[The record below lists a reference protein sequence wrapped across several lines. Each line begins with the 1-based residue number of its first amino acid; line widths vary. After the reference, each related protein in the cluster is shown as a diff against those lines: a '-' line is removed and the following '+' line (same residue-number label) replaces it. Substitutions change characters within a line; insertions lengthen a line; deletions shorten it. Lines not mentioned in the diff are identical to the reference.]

1 MYSAVPPPTKEKYD
15 EETTKN
21 FQYSVCSTPK
31 IKISLKPSNLNLKQK
46 LALTK
51 LQELKEKRDKISKS
65 LKREEKKEQINFWKK
80 RNLLIE
86 NCE

>member
-1 MYSAVPPPTKEKYD
+1 MYSAVPPPTKENYD
-15 EETTKN
+15 EETTNN
-21 FQYSVCSTPK
+21 FQYYSVCSTPK
-31 IKISLKPSNLNLKQK
+31 IKISLKPSNLKQK

-65 LKREEKKEQINFWKK
+65 LKSEEKKERMNFWKK